1 MYGKEVKEMQK
12 KIKWFYKGIRVRSYY
27 RKIFW
32 KVAVGVFLF
41 PAIISMLLIGWNVGF
56 RYRMNDLIW
65 IALISF
71 GTGGVMVLLLYGLG
85 VWHHIY
91 NIQKLCQMAYDAV
104 LYNLEGEKVN
114 GKIISYRKDM
124 TYFPRIYY
132 RYRHGQMI
140 VSIRLDGS
148 KFHERFTRFADRLT
162 EMLDMEVVSE
172 RRKYWYMVYTLED
185 IVEERLHLGENK
197 IVCRENEIPLM
208 KNLFW
213 NYKSAPHALITGNT
227 GGGKTYFLEYL
238 IECMKR
244 MWAVVKII
252 DPKRSDLYNL
262 RYLLGEN
269 NVAYA
274 SGRVMQ
280 IFRETV
286 KEMEER
292 YVKLDGMPLGSDYET
307 LGLPPV
313 FLIFAE
319 FVAFIQK
326 IEKEDEKK
334 LISYLSSIVLQ
345 GRQAGIYLVFA
356 TQRADAEYLPGA
368 IRDNLGLRV
377 ALGGLEK
384 AGYRMTFGDVDRD
397 FEKFE
402 PGHGYV
408 YISAVTDSVREF
420 YSPLVSKGY
429 DPVENLKEIARQT
442 VSPGELRSSSSGS
455 DKGGTVLFCEGE
467 AGAKQEKKS
476 AAPHY

>member
-1 MYGKEVKEMQK
+1 MQL

-27 RKIFW
+27 REILW
-32 KVAVGVFLF
+32 KVAVGIVLF
-41 PAIISMLLIGWNVGF
+41 PTIISMLLIGWNIGF
-56 RYRMNDLIW
+56 RYRMNDLIR
-65 IALISF
+65 IVFISF
-71 GTGGVMVLLLYGLG
+71 GTGGVLALLLYWLG
-85 VWHHIY
+85 IWHHIY
-91 NIQKLCQMAYDAV
+91 NIQKLCQMAWDSV

-114 GKIISYRKDM
+114 GKIVSYRKDM

-132 RYRHGQMI
+132 RYKRGQMI

-148 KFHERFTRFADRLT
+148 KFHERFTRFSERLA

-185 IVEERLHLGENK
+185 VAEERLHLGKDET
-197 IVCRENEIPLM
+197 VCGRNEIPLM
-208 KNLFW
+208 KNLYW
-213 NYKSAPHALITGNT
+213 NYKRAPHALITGNT
-227 GGGKTYFLEYL
+227 GGGKTFLLEYL
-238 IECMKR
+238 INSMKS
-244 MWAVVKII
+244 MGAVVKIV
-252 DPKRSDLYNL
+252 DPKRSDLYGL
-262 RYLLGEN
+262 RRILGES

-280 IFRETV
+280 IFREAV

-292 YVKLDGMPLGSDYET
+292 YARMDGLPFGSDYET
-307 LGLPPV
+307 LKLPPV
-313 FLIFAE
+313 FLIFDE

-326 IEKEDEKK
+326 IEKEDGKK
-334 LISYLSSIVLQ
+334 LMSYLADIVLE
-345 GRQAGIYLVFA
+345 GRQAGIYLIFA

-384 AGYRMTFGDVDRD
+384 AGYRMTFGDVERN

-408 YISAVTDSVREF
+408 FVSGITDSVREF
-420 YSPLVSKGY
+420 YSPLVSEEY
-429 DPVENLKEIARQT
+429 DPVERLKDIMKQT

-455 DKGGTVLFCEGE
+455 DKGGTVLFGVGG
-467 AGAKQEKKS
+467 AGAKQGQKS
-476 AAPHY
+476 ATPHY